1 MHRTSKHL
9 YAAALACVLALSF
22 QASPAIA
29 GEASSAVTIMR
40 SDDRIEE
47 MVPVE
52 EESDEGSGG
61 QGGFGARPLAKT
73 GDDNLMLAA
82 GLAAA
87 GAVLAARGIYVP
99 GRGRDQDEEE
109 DEEK

>member
-1 MHRTSKHL
+1 MQRTSNHL
-9 YAAALACVLALSF
+9 YAAALACVIALSF
-22 QASPAIA
+22 QASPALA

-52 EESDEGSGG
+52 EESDEGG
-61 QGGFGARPLAKT
+61 GGFGDFGVRPLAKT
-73 GDDNLMLAA
+73 GDAGYMLAA
-82 GLAAA
+82 GLAGA
-87 GAVLAARGIYVP
+87 GAVLAAFGVYALV
-99 GRGRDQDEEE
+99 RGRDEDE

>member
-1 MHRTSKHL
+1 MQRTSNHL

-22 QASPAIA
+22 QASPALA
-29 GEASSAVTIMR
+29 GEASSAVIIMR

-52 EESDEGSGG
+52 EESDDGD
-61 QGGFGARPLAKT
+61 GGFGVRPLAKT
-73 GDDNLMLAA
+73 GDAGYMLAA
-82 GLAAA
+82 GLAGA
-87 GAVLAARGIYVP
+87 GAVLAACGVYALV
-99 GRGRDQDEEE
+99 RGRDEDEDE

>member
-1 MHRTSKHL
+1 MQRTSNHL

-29 GEASSAVTIMR
+29 GEASSAVTIMQ
-40 SDDRIEE
+40 SVDRIEE

-52 EESDEGSGG
+52 EESDEGG
-61 QGGFGARPLAKT
+61 GGFGVRPLAKT
-73 GDDNLMLAA
+73 GDAGYMIAA

-87 GAVLAARGIYVP
+87 GAVLAACGIYALV
-99 GRGRDQDEEE
+99 RGRDEDE